1 MTGPIVLPAAAAP
14 QKNHTRLGL
23 VLAVA
28 TALSFGTSGALAKGF
43 IDAGWTPG
51 SVVLARIWIAAI
63 ALAVPTLL
71 AMRGRWGALRRAWP
85 IVLLY
90 GALAV
95 AATQLFYFQAVA
107 TIDVGIALLIEY
119 TAPIAVIVWVWVRS
133 RVRPSG
139 ATFIGAAIALLGLA
153 VMLDVFRGV
162 TVDPAGVLW
171 AFGAMFGAA
180 AYFIL
185 SARQDIGIPPIAL
198 AGFGLFVGGVG
209 LGFAGLIGVLPLNVT
224 TDPVTYAFG
233 SVPFWIPLLAL
244 GLVSAAIAYVL
255 GIISTRM
262 LGARLASFVALSEVV
277 AAVLYGWLLVGQ
289 VPGLFEMFGGVL
301 ILVGVIIVKLG
312 EKEVDA
318 LA

>member
-1 MTGPIVLPAAAAP
+1 MTGPLLIPAP
-14 QKNHTRLGL
+14 TPKKSHTRLGL
-23 VLAVA
+23 VLAIA

-63 ALAVPTLL
+63 ALAIPTII
-71 AMRGRWGALRRAWP
+71 AMRGKWSVMRKAWP

-95 AATQLFYFQAVA
+95 AATQLFYFQAVV

-119 TAPIAVIVWVWVRS
+119 TAPVLVIVWVWVRS

-153 VMLDVFRGV
+153 VMLNVFSGV
-162 TVDPAGVLW
+162 TADPVGVLW
-171 AFGAMFGAA
+171 ALGAMVGAA

-185 SARQDIGIPPIAL
+185 SARQDTGLPPIAL
-198 AGFGLFVGGVG
+198 AGFGLFVGGTG
-209 LGFAGLIGVLPLNVT
+209 LGLAGLVGILPLNLS
-224 TDPVTYAFG
+224 TDLVTYVFG

-244 GLVSAAIAYVL
+244 GLVSAALAYAL

-262 LGARLASFVALSEVV
+262 LGSRLASFVALSEVV

-289 VPGLFEMFGGVL
+289 VPGLFEIIGGVL
-301 ILVGVIIVKLG
+301 VLVGVVIVKLG

>member
-1 MTGPIVLPAAAAP
+1 M
-14 QKNHTRLGL
+14 
-23 VLAVA
+23 LAIA

-51 SVVLARIWIAAI
+51 SVVLARIWIAAL
-63 ALAVPTLL
+63 ALAIPTMW
-71 AMRGRWGALRRAWP
+71 AMRGKWATLRKAWP

-95 AATQLFYFQAVA
+95 AATQLFYFQAVV

-119 TAPIAVIVWVWVRS
+119 TAPVLVIVWVWVRS

-153 VMLDVFRGV
+153 VMLDVFSGV
-162 TVDPAGVLW
+162 SADPAGVLW
-171 AFGAMFGAA
+171 AFGAMVGAA

-185 SARQDIGIPPIAL
+185 SARQDIGVPPIAL
-198 AGFGLFVGGVG
+198 AGLGLFVGGTVLG
-209 LGFAGLIGVLPLNVT
+209 LAGLVGILPLHAS
-224 TDPVTYAFG
+224 TDPVTYVFG

-262 LGARLASFVALSEVV
+262 LGSRLASFVALSEVV
-277 AAVLYGWLLVGQ
+277 AAVFYGWLLVGQ
-289 VPGLFEMFGGVL
+289 VPGLFEIIGGGL

-312 EKEVDA
+312 EREVDA

>member
-1 MTGPIVLPAAAAP
+1 MLPSP
-14 QKNHTRLGL
+14 TPKKNHTRLGL
-23 VLAVA
+23 ILAIA

-63 ALAVPTLL
+63 ALAIPTLI
-71 AMRGRWGALRRAWP
+71 AMRGRWGVLRKAWP

-90 GALAV
+90 GTLAV
-95 AATQLFYFQAVA
+95 AATQLFYFQAVV

-119 TAPIAVIVWVWVRS
+119 TAPVAVVIWVWVRS

-153 VMLDVFRGV
+153 VMLNVFSGV
-162 TVDPAGVLW
+162 SADPAGVLW
-171 AFGAMFGAA
+171 AFGAMIGAA

-185 SARQDIGIPPIAL
+185 SARQDIGVPPIAL
-198 AGFGLFVGGVG
+198 AGFGLFVGGTV
-209 LGFAGLIGVLPLNVT
+209 LGIAGAFGILPLHAS

-255 GIISTRM
+255 GIVSTRM
-262 LGARLASFVALSEVV
+262 LGSRLASFVALSEVV

-289 VPGLFEMFGGVL
+289 VPGFMEIIGGAL

-312 EKEVDA
+312 EREVDA

>member
-1 MTGPIVLPAAAAP
+1 MTGPLLIPSP
-14 QKNHTRLGL
+14 TPKKNQTRLGL
-23 VLAVA
+23 VLAIA

-43 IDAGWTPG
+43 IDSGWTPG

-63 ALAVPTLL
+63 ALAIPTLL
-71 AMRGRWGALRRAWP
+71 AMRGKWAVMRKAWP

-95 AATQLFYFQAVA
+95 AATQLFYFQAVV

-119 TAPIAVIVWVWVRS
+119 TAPVLVIVWVWLRS

-153 VMLDVFRGV
+153 VMLDVFSGV
-162 TVDPAGVLW
+162 SADPAGVLW
-171 AFGAMFGAA
+171 AFGAMIGAA

-198 AGFGLFVGGVG
+198 AGFGLFVGGAG
-209 LGFAGLIGVLPLNVT
+209 LGIAGLVGILPLNASA
-224 TDPVTYAFG
+224 DPVTYVFG

-255 GIISTRM
+255 GIVSTRM
-262 LGARLASFVALSEVV
+262 LGSRLASFVALSEVV

-289 VPGLFEMFGGVL
+289 VPGLFEIIGGAL

>member
-1 MTGPIVLPAAAAP
+1 MTGPILIPAP
-14 QKNHTRLGL
+14 QPRKNHTRLGL
-23 VLAVA
+23 VLAIA

-43 IDAGWTPG
+43 IDAGWAPG

-63 ALAVPTLL
+63 ALAIPTLI
-71 AMRGRWGALRRAWP
+71 AMRGRWGVLRKAWP

-90 GALAV
+90 GTLAV
-95 AATQLFYFQAVA
+95 AATQLFYFQAVV

-119 TAPIAVIVWVWVRS
+119 TAPVAVIIWVWVRS

-153 VMLDVFRGV
+153 VMLNVFSGV
-162 TVDPAGVLW
+162 SADPAGVLW
-171 AFGAMFGAA
+171 AFGAMIGAA

-185 SARQDIGIPPIAL
+185 SARQDIGVPPIAL
-198 AGFGLFVGGVG
+198 AGFGLFVGGTVLGIAGVVG
-209 LGFAGLIGVLPLNVT
+209 ILPLHAS

-255 GIISTRM
+255 GIVSTRM
-262 LGARLASFVALSEVV
+262 LGSRLASFVALSEVV

-289 VPGLFEMFGGVL
+289 VPGFMEIIGGAL

-312 EKEVDA
+312 EREVDA

>member
-1 MTGPIVLPAAAAP
+1 M
-14 QKNHTRLGL
+14 
-23 VLAVA
+23 LAIA

-43 IDAGWTPG
+43 IDAGWAPG
-51 SVVLARIWIAAI
+51 SVVLARIWIAAL
-63 ALAVPTLL
+63 ALAIPTMW
-71 AMRGRWGALRRAWP
+71 AMRGKWATLRKAWP

-95 AATQLFYFQAVA
+95 AATQLFYFQAVV

-119 TAPIAVIVWVWVRS
+119 TAPVLVIVWVWARS

-153 VMLDVFRGV
+153 VMLDVFSGV
-162 TVDPAGVLW
+162 SADPAGVLW
-171 AFGAMFGAA
+171 AFGAKIGAA

-185 SARQDIGIPPIAL
+185 SARQDIGVPPIAL
-198 AGFGLFVGGVG
+198 AGLGLFVGGTVLG
-209 LGFAGLIGVLPLNVT
+209 LAGLVGILPLHAS
-224 TDPVTYAFG
+224 TDPVTYVFG

-262 LGARLASFVALSEVV
+262 LGSRLASFVALSEVV
-277 AAVLYGWLLVGQ
+277 AAVFYGWLLVGQ
-289 VPGLFEMFGGVL
+289 VPGLFEIIGGGL

-312 EKEVDA
+312 EREVDA